1 MLDIFDDA
9 AGVPER
15 IANASPAITEQV
27 ARWRCGNVFVVFE
40 ATGIYDRVLAEV
52 LQQAGIRFA
61 RINPARARDFARA
74 SGRLAKTDAI
84 DARMLAAF
92 AHAMGPAA
100 DQAPK
105 PERNALA
112 LLAKRRDQLVQMR
125 AQEKTRRSEAQD
137 RAMIQSISHH
147 RDFLTGEIKTIEAEV
162 KALIKAEPEISE
174 QARMMRS
181 APGVGPVA
189 CMQLIAQ
196 MPELGQLGPK
206 QIAALAGLA
215 PLNVDSGTY
224 RGKRAIGGGRK
235 RVRDALYM
243 AALNAVR
250 RDGSFKAFYQKL
262 RSAGKP
268 AKLALIAVARKL
280 LTTLNAMLRDRKPY
294 LRPQHTCQPNVTA
307 RASAELY
314 WSGVPPSLRKGL
326 LISSM

>member
-1 MLDIFDDA
+1 MILPLRCVGIDVSKHMLDIFDDTIGTA
-9 AGVPER
+9 ER
-15 IANASPAITEQV
+15 IANASQPITEQV

-52 LQQAGIRFA
+52 LQQAGVRFA

-92 AHAMGPAA
+92 ARAMVPAA

-112 LLAKRRDQLVQMR
+112 LAAKRRDQLVQMR
-125 AQEKTRRSEAQD
+125 AQEKNRRSEARD
-137 RAMIQSISHH
+137 RDMIEDITRHL
-147 RDFLTGEIKTIEAEV
+147 DFLNEAIKVIEAKIKALIEAE
-162 KALIKAEPEISE
+162 PQISE
-174 QARMMRS
+174 QARLMRS
-181 APGVGPVA
+181 VPGIGPVA

-206 QIAALAGLA
+206 QVAALAGLA

-224 RGKRAIGGGRK
+224 RGKRTIGGGRK

-250 RDGSFKAFYQKL
+250 RDASFKSFYQRL
-262 RSAGKP
+262 RNAGKP
-268 AKLALIAVARKL
+268 AKLALVAVARKL
-280 LTTLNAMLRDRKPY
+280 LTTLNAMLRDRKTY
-294 LRPQHTCQPNVTA
+294 RQPQPT
-307 RASAELY
+307 
-314 WSGVPPSLRKGL
+314 
-326 LISSM
+326 